1 MSLILGIDPGSRL
14 TGFGFLNAK
23 GKSLPT
29 YVHSGVVRTQASD
42 LPGRLGEIFTQ
53 LNQLIQT
60 YRPDEV
66 AIEQVFL
73 AHNAA
78 SALKLGQA
86 RGAAIVAAVQYGTPI
101 FEYSAKQIKLA
112 AVGYG
117 AADKKQMQLM
127 MRHHLQLQHMPQ
139 SDEADA
145 LGVAWCHSQARSSPL
160 NTKDENTS
168 AASTALNASWRS
180 RGRRGQALKQWAQQR
195 ASTKSTTR
203 ATKSAPKPSAKQTD
217 FKEHNE

>member
-14 TGFGFLNAK
+14 TGFGLLDT
-23 GKSLPT
+23 KSKVQPT
-29 YVHSGVVRTQASD
+29 YVLSGVVRTKAPD
-42 LPGRLGEIFTQ
+42 LAGRLGEIFTQ
-53 LNQLIQT
+53 LNQVIQT
-60 YRPDEV
+60 YQPAEV

-86 RGAAIVAAVQYGTPI
+86 RGAAMVAAVQYGIPL

-112 AVGYG
+112 VVGYG

-160 NTKDENTS
+160 NPMNNDGEG
-168 AASTALNASWRS
+168 AGQALTASWRS
-180 RGRRGQALKQWAQQR
+180 RGRRGHALKQWAQRQADGAVSKAGAGSKGVSR
-195 ASTKSTTR
+195 GK
-203 ATKSAPKPSAKQTD
+203 AKD
-217 FKEHNE
+217 VKEHNE